1 MKIGI
6 HNIWIVILISTL
18 QFMLLR
24 GLLHAENLTIKRSEN
39 LLVYSMKD
47 EADIDVI
54 DWRKSLGW
62 HNDGALRDHTPINN
76 IPSVTKKLKNVSDI
90 LFVHSFETKK
100 GFKSHHRKVLAISIL
115 LIFMV
120 INAGLTFLI
129 ISGNRNRVDEQSL
142 DRGGILPGRDVVYEL
157 WTENSQMEWRN
168 EDPLFVLFKKILQY
182 LCDTGLY
189 RTQGITENEL
199 ATELNNYPRYIRA
212 AVKTYSLGS
221 FNQFLTILRVYK
233 TIQFLEKNDWLID
246 DEDELLFIS
255 GFSDMHELH
264 KHVPEYMQHKT

>member
-1 MKIGI
+1 MDAM
-6 HNIWIVILISTL
+6 HNIWIIILITTL
-18 QFMLLR
+18 QFMVLPALLIAQNSTTK
-24 GLLHAENLTIKRSEN
+24 HIENR
-39 LLVYSMKD
+39 LVNSLKD
-47 EADIDVI
+47 EADIDEI
-54 DWRKSLGW
+54 DWRASLSW
-62 HNDGALRDHTPINN
+62 HKDGALHFHTPAYYNPTI
-76 IPSVTKKLKNVSDI
+76 TKKDKTVSDV

-115 LIFMV
+115 LFFMV
-120 INAGLTFLI
+120 INSGLTFLI

-142 DRGGILPGRDVVYEL
+142 DRGGILPGPDVVSEL

-189 RTQGITENEL
+189 RTPGISENEI
-199 ATELNNYPRYIRA
+199 AKELNNYPRYIRA
-212 AVKTYSLGS
+212 AVKTYSLRS
-221 FNQFLTILRVYK
+221 FNQLLTVLRVYK
-233 TIQFLEKNDWLID
+233 TILFLEKNDWLVE

-264 KHVPEYMQHKT
+264 NHVPEYMQHKR